1 MVIPLLLRPRD
12 LEGYP
17 RFPSYYVRELCLCV
31 CVQWCTTFCSPM
43 DCSLPDSSVHG
54 ISQAR
59 LLEWVAV
66 SSSRESYQP
75 RDQTRVSCGSCIGR
89 QVFYLRQS
97 CDFTIILICFK
108 TYEPSSIL
116 QPCENPRQED
126 NPGCLRSF
134 KEWVLIF
141 LKLSSNFKERI
152 ILAKLYSLETIVC
165 HMFDS
170 FKQSEYF
177 IDLKTDAALGKEP
190 FNLLACYVPY
200 F

>member
-1 MVIPLLLRPRD
+1 MCGHACSFR
-12 LEGYP
+12 
-17 RFPSYYVRELCLCV
+17 LCNPKD
-31 CVQWCTTFCSPM
+31 WN
-43 DCSLPDSSVHG
+43 LPGSSVHG
-54 ISQAR
+54 ILQAR
-59 LLEWVAV
+59 ILEWVAI
-66 SSSRESYQP
+66 SSSRGSYRP

-116 QPCENPRQED
+116 RPYKTPRQED
-126 NPGCLRSF
+126 STGCLRSF

-165 HMFDS
+165 HMFYS

-177 IDLKTDAALGKEP
+177 IDLKADAALGQEP